1 MQLLINFHF
10 INSWRNE
17 QQTLSYRRRKS
28 NINNNFEKG
37 RKQTDGRT
45 EIQTDGLTDG
55 QKDRQKDRQT
65 KTKTVFKLSPFS
77 IRNLEKYLTC
87 HFRRINYQY

>member
-1 MQLLINFHF
+1 MN
-10 INSWRNE
+10 NK
-17 QQTLSYRRRKS
+17 TLSYRRRKS

-37 RKQTDGRT
+37 RKQTDRQT
-45 EIQTDGLTDG
+45 ERQTDG
-55 QKDRQKDRQT
+55 QKDRQT
-65 KTKTVFKLSPFS
+65 KTKTAFKLSPFS